1 MKQTIL
7 TAIATF
13 FCFLFSFSANAQ
25 EETIEHKT
33 PKWVSD
39 QGYWV
44 VETNKKT
51 PKDAIVYFYSNN
63 HVLVYKEEI
72 KNQKLKMNRS
82 KTLLR
87 FKAALEESIAKYEA
101 GTLGQQNILWAKLQ
115 QD

>member
-1 MKQTIL
+1 MKKTIL
-7 TAIATF
+7 ISLATVF
-13 FCFLFSFSANAQ
+13 SLLFSISTNAQ
-25 EETIEHKT
+25 DEIIEHKT
-33 PKWVSD
+33 PEWVSD

-51 PKDAIVYFYSNN
+51 PKDALVYFYNNN

-72 KNQKLKMNRS
+72 KNQKLKMNRK

-87 FKAALEESIAKYEA
+87 FKAALEESIAKYEQ
-101 GTLGQQNILWAKLQ
+101 GTLEQQNILWAKLQ